1 MRNRLVLSRLVT
13 SFCFL
18 PCWLNFSS
26 CCNCPDCFLE
36 RLCNFWDY
44 TLLPVSFILAVVIFS
59 ISDFFRNSLE
69 LIDCRN
75 QISGLKPTAVN
86 WKIFLKLLILSA
98 LLVWEEFITLEVF
111 WCNYWMLEEYSW
123 NFCPGPKFC
132 NPKCSRFAEAEWV
145 RPLSWSACFLLP
157 FTFTLVEH
165 LLRGRRPLASTLGL
179 NFHWEV
185 LKALHTPQW
194 SWALRYCQCHFFCAV
209 VLYGQL
215 WVYLL
220 GMQFVSALPHSSP
233 VFLALLQGMGSYKKQ
248 QRKCVSEEGREGLK
262 SGKCR
267 RIVHCS
273 DRNPVLFNRKPGVTD
288 MEVLCAISDF
298 K

>member
-1 MRNRLVLSRLVT
+1 MKFLSWPQILRPKMFKV
-13 SFCFL
+13 
-18 PCWLNFSS
+18 CW
-26 CCNCPDCFLE
+26 
-36 RLCNFWDY
+36 
-44 TLLPVSFILAVVIFS
+44 
-59 ISDFFRNSLE
+59 
-69 LIDCRN
+69 
-75 QISGLKPTAVN
+75 G
-86 WKIFLKLLILSA
+86 
-98 LLVWEEFITLEVF
+98 
-111 WCNYWMLEEYSW
+111 
-123 NFCPGPKFC
+123 
-132 NPKCSRFAEAEWV
+132 WV

-165 LLRGRRPLASTLGL
+165 LRGRRPLASTLGL
-179 NFHWEV
+179 NFLWEV

-209 VLYGQL
+209 VLCSQL

-220 GMQFVSALPHSSP
+220 GMQLVSALPHSSP

-248 QRKCVSEEGREGLK
+248 QRKCVSEERREGLK

-288 MEVLCAISDF
+288 MEELCAISDF